1 MKLINR
7 DAEKHLLEKANS
19 ISPNPQNWRCIY
31 INFAGQEEQYSDGL
45 RTYVVTNIIKD
56 MLDDDEGYIYLCEDG
71 DVFIL
76 FRGQVGPIL
85 DKLGEQFRD
94 LGKSEGAAHP
104 EDEIYSVLD
113 LSKYWQVFIT
123 LCRSKVPNKPAVAA
137 PLAAQPK
144 QAHLPEADAV
154 LFAAAVRQRPL
165 RKRPLVLVVEDD
177 PFTRRLVTG
186 TLKADYDLAEAG
198 DGVAA
203 IRAYEAMAPDAVFLD
218 IELPDVNGHVLLKK
232 MRALDKQSFIV
243 MLSANSMKENVLAAL
258 EQGAQGFVT
267 KPFAKE
273 KLLHYLNLC
282 QMARQ
287 RDHQSSGAAV

>member
-7 DAEKHLLEKANS
+7 DAGKHLLDKANS

-31 INFAGQEEQYSDGL
+31 INFAGQKEQYSDGL

-56 MLDDDEGYIYLCEDG
+56 MLEDDDGYIYLCDDG

-85 DKLGEQFRD
+85 EKLGEQFRD

-104 EDEIYSVLD
+104 EEEIYSVLD

-123 LCRSKVPNKPAVAA
+123 LCRSKAPDKPAAA
-137 PLAAQPK
+137 PAASLPK
-144 QAHLPEADAV
+144 QQPLPEPDAV
-154 LFAAAVRQRPL
+154 LFAAAARQRPA

-203 IRAYEAMAPDAVFLD
+203 IHAYESMAPDAVFLD

-232 MRALDKQSFIV
+232 MRGLDKQAFIV

-282 QMARQ
+282 QTSRQ
-287 RDHQSSGAAV
+287 RDYQSSGAAV